1 LSRNENFF
9 NHFNAKNINNLLNKM
24 LAESRE
30 GIFNYTT
37 LFFKNLYN
45 HITNADAL
53 DGSSAEVRNL
63 QDILAVR
70 AHGDPAGIESF
81 YNEISQ
87 ELAKHL
93 QDNNLEL
100 TNKLVGFNALSDE
113 EIKKLRE
120 LRQIFSTASEQL
132 NKVADEKREVDKNSR
147 DQLMAR
153 IAVSILLPGL
163 LEATEILFNV
173 LGNFGESFSEGVAQT
188 MKDAKVF
195 GPFAE
200 MLDKLGFDEMGK
212 FFAQEIPI
220 FSDINQLVHETLSS
234 DYAQPF
240 AEIGHS
246 LIGSELSSLAF
257 KALIAGYTIAKE
269 VDLYSESLKIDK
281 KVDEVFTESMKNISK
296 ITEKNVERL
305 AELWSDLEMNAIFK
319 TINIESFLKAKDNNL
334 LDTSYL
340 DKEEYSVAGAS
351 FMPEKKSL
359 KDLTLDEIKKLDKS
373 QLEKLAEQAKQWLD
387 NAKSIDP
394 PQDEITQ
401 IITENTAGKNRAL
414 DRIINKINLHKSDD
428 EKIKRDDFHT
438 DPDIAKDG
446 LKTIHKDHLKIMIYE
461 EILNQPK
468 GKEWSGQDS
477 ASFDDKPPSTETTL
491 RRSLDG
497 QAPASPLVPSLA
509 VERPPVAVLPPVS
522 VHLPDSSLA
531 ELGPLTDTP
540 LRLGASPSST
550 PLRRGS
556 EESFASSSLVY
567 PTSDSMAEPPVPA
580 SPTTDLI
587 GSSPPTDQKIRGI
600 LRNREPRPATSLRR
614 VAFADKP
621 DARFP

>member
-1 LSRNENFF
+1 MSRNENFF

-37 LFFKNLYN
+37 FFFKNLYN
-45 HITNADAL
+45 HIARRDAL
-53 DGSSAEVRNL
+53 DGSSAGVRNL

-100 TNKLVGFNALSDE
+100 TNKLVGFNDLSDE
-113 EIKKLRE
+113 EIKKSRE
-120 LRQIFSTASEQL
+120 LRQIFATAIEQL

-220 FSDINQLVHETLSS
+220 FSDINELVHETLSS

-246 LIGSELSSLAF
+246 LVGSELSSLAF
-257 KALIAGYTIAKE
+257 KAVVAGYTIAKE

-340 DKEEYSVAGAS
+340 DKEYSVAGAS

-387 NAKSIDP
+387 NAKSINP

-414 DRIINKINLHKSDD
+414 DTIINKINRHKSDD
-428 EKIKRDDFHT
+428 EKIKRDDFDT
-438 DPDIAKDG
+438 DPDIAKEG

-461 EILNQPK
+461 EILKQPK
-468 GKEWSGQDS
+468 GKEWSGEDFV
-477 ASFDDKPPSTETTL
+477 SFIDNPSPTPDL

-497 QAPASPLVPSLA
+497 QSPASPLVPS
-509 VERPPVAVLPPVS
+509 PPVALSPPAD
-522 VHLPDSSLA
+522 LTR
-531 ELGPLTDTP
+531 GILTDK
-540 LRLGASPSST
+540 
-550 PLRRGS
+550 
-556 EESFASSSLVY
+556 ASSSR
-567 PTSDSMAEPPVPA
+567 AERESVRSSRGFGGGA
-580 SPTTDLI
+580 SL
-587 GSSPPTDQKIRGI
+587 
-600 LRNREPRPATSLRR
+600 
-614 VAFADKP
+614 
-621 DARFP
+621 